1 MKLLLESQN
10 HRNVEIPM
18 RAEDDVLLA
27 QENNDPLASN
37 IYVCNDYEYTNFSLE
52 DSNEYVSAFYI
63 NDEAVKIERISSENN
78 R

>member
-37 IYVCNDYEYTNFSLE
+37 IYVAMIMNIPIFHWKTAMNMFQLS
-52 DSNEYVSAFYI
+52 I
-63 NDEAVKIERISSENN
+63 
-78 R
+78 